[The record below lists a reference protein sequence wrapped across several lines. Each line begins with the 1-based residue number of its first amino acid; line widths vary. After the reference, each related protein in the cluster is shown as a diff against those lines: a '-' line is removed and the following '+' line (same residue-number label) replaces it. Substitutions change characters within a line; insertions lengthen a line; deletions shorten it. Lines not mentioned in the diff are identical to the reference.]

1 MTPCD
6 LGELRLAVLNPGGR
20 DPEQDFSQG
29 SGAPDGKLH
38 APVNFHAYAACT
50 GGVFFRDAKRALVH
64 DAPVLLLLRG
74 DFKASLRA
82 LIELKKHKRTVAVSL
97 KETGRHQI
105 AEQLADANRLELFRR
120 AVSEADGCI
129 ASTREA
135 VEVYRAFR
143 SNADPETVEFIPTP
157 YPVEDNRWN
166 FSKPLSERSGIFVGT
181 REWDVSSRNHLA
193 ALLLARRLGEET
205 AEPATVFNLDR
216 RKGER
221 RLRELGFPREKIRIL
236 QRRLPY
242 IEYLQEVAKHKI
254 VVQLDTSCV
263 PGQIA
268 GDALLCRVPCV
279 GGNGAV
285 ERLVF
290 PSTCGVGR
298 ETKDL
303 EEVAKRLLEDAGFYD
318 EIVRQSQAAA
328 VKLLSFGAVRKQL
341 EKFFVRIAG

>member
-1 MTPCD
+1 MTPRD

-20 DPEQDFSQG
+20 DPGQDFSQG
-29 SGAPDGKLH
+29 ADAPDGKLH

-50 GGVFFRDAKRALVH
+50 GGVFFRDAKRALAH

-82 LIELKKHKRTVAVSL
+82 LIELKKQKRTVAVSL

-105 AEQLADANRLELFRR
+105 AKQLADANKLELFRR
-120 AVSEADGCI
+120 AVGEADGCI
-129 ASTREA
+129 ASAREA

-143 SNADPETVEFIPTP
+143 SNADLETVEFIPTQ
-157 YPVEDNRWN
+157 YPVQDSGWN
-166 FSKPLSERSGIFVGT
+166 FSRPLSERSGIFVGT
-181 REWDVSSRNHLA
+181 REWDVSSRNHLP

-221 RLRELGFPREKIRIL
+221 RLRELGFPRGKIRIL

-242 IEYLQEVAKHKI
+242 IEYLREVAKHKI
-254 VVQLDTSCV
+254 VLQLDTSCV

-303 EEVAKRLLEDAGFYD
+303 EEVARRLLEDAGFYD

>member
-20 DPEQDFSQG
+20 DPEQDFSEG
-29 SGAPDGKLH
+29 SGAPVGKLH

-50 GGVFFRDAKRALVH
+50 AGSFFRDAKRALAH

-105 AEQLADANRLELFRR
+105 AEQLADANKLELFRR
-120 AVSEADGCI
+120 AVRGADGCI
-129 ASTREA
+129 ASTLEA

-157 YPVEDNRWN
+157 YPVEDNSWN
-166 FSKPLSERSGIFVGT
+166 FSRPLSERSGIFVGT
-181 REWDVSSRNHLA
+181 REWDVPSRNHLG

-221 RLRELGFPREKIRIL
+221 RLRELSFPREKIRIL

-254 VVQLDTSCV
+254 VLQLDTSCV

-290 PSTCGVGR
+290 PSTCCVGR
-298 ETKDL
+298 ETRDL

-328 VKLLSFGAVRKQL
+328 AKLLSFGAVRKQL

>member
-1 MTPCD
+1 MTPRD

-29 SGAPDGKLH
+29 ADAPDSKLH

-50 GGVFFRDAKRALVH
+50 GGIFFRDAKRAINH

-74 DFKASLRA
+74 DFKASLRV
-82 LIELKKHKRTVAVSL
+82 LIELKKQKRTVAVSL
-97 KETGRHQI
+97 KETGRHQM
-105 AEQLADANRLELFRR
+105 AEQLGDANKLELFRR
-120 AVSEADGCI
+120 AMGEADGCI

-143 SNADPETVEFIPTP
+143 SNADAETVEFIPTP
-157 YPVEDNRWN
+157 YPVEDNSWN
-166 FSKPLSERSGIFVGT
+166 FSRPLSERSGIFVGT

-221 RLRELGFPREKIRIL
+221 RLRELGFPRGKIRIL

-242 IEYLQEVAKHKI
+242 IEYLREVAKHKI
-254 VVQLDTSCV
+254 VLQLDTSCV

-298 ETKDL
+298 ETEDL